1 MVADASW
8 EGRGSLVA
16 PYFFEVEEMVG
27 DGQYGGG
34 YAPCGRAG
42 SGGGWVAE
50 EVGAQGGPSVPLVPV
65 WGVGQ
70 EEQGEMGT

>member
-1 MVADASW
+1 MVFMVADASW

-42 SGGGWVAE
+42 SGGGWV
-50 EVGAQGGPSVPLVPV
+50 VGLLLVGIS
-65 WGVGQ
+65 WGV
-70 EEQGEMGT
+70 

>member
-1 MVADASW
+1 
-8 EGRGSLVA
+8 
-16 PYFFEVEEMVG
+16 MVG
-27 DGQYGGG
+27 GGQYGGG
-34 YAPCGRAG
+34 CVTGGRAG
-42 SGGGWVAE
+42 SGSGGVAE